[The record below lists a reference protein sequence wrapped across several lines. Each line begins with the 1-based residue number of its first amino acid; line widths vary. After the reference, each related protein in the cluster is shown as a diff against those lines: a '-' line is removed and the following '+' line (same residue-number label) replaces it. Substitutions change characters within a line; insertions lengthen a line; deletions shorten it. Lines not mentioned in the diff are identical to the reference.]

1 MTNEVDDGSDENP
14 INDDDN
20 IEFTGAA
27 TELEWMDQPR
37 HEEIFRDIEEQINS
51 GHAKTPDRSGRK
63 VLDSVFDHSTLMAI
77 YKMMQDGVIEQLN
90 HPIAR
95 GKEAHVYHATGP
107 QGAMAVK
114 IFHTTNAVFK
124 NLLKY
129 IEGDPRFTGLKRKHR
144 DLVTIWVRKEMRNLI
159 RMHREGVRVPEPISA
174 YQNVLVMN
182 FIGEDGRAAPQIRHV
197 ELENPETV
205 VIDLSNML
213 RLIWQKSELAHADFS
228 EYNILWHQDEPWVI
242 DVGQAVSGRHP
253 RAEEYLV
260 RDIEKLHSWA
270 NRQGVTIP
278 LEDIALHVVDEEGM
292 GWDV

>member
-129 IEGDPRFTGLKRKHR
+129 IEGDPRLTWLKRKHR
-144 DLVTIWVRKEMRNLI
+144 YLVTIWVRKEMRNLI

-182 FIGEDGRAAPQIRHV
+182 FLGEGGKAAPQIRHV
-197 ELENPETV
+197 ELENPEAV

-228 EYNILWHQDEPWVI
+228 EYNILWHLDEPWVI

-260 RDIEKLHSWA
+260 RDIEKLHTWA
-270 NRQGVTIP
+270 NRQGVMIP
-278 LEDIALHVVDEEGM
+278 LEDIVLHVVDQEGM

>member
-1 MTNEVDDGSDENP
+1 MTDEGNDGSGNGA
-14 INDDDN
+14 IDDDDT

-27 TELEWMDQPR
+27 TELEWMDLPR
-37 HEEIFRDIEEQINS
+37 NEQIFRDIEEQINT
-51 GHAKTPDRSGRK
+51 GHAQVPDRSGRK

-77 YKMMQDGVIEQLN
+77 YKLMQDGIIEQLD

-107 QGAMAVK
+107 KGPIAVK

-159 RMHREGVRVPEPISA
+159 RMHREGVRVPEPIRT
-174 YQNVLVMN
+174 YQNVLVMT
-182 FIGEDGRAAPQIRHV
+182 FLGEEGRAAPQIRQV
-197 ELENPETV
+197 ELDDPEAV
-205 VIDLSNML
+205 VIDLANML
-213 RLIWQKSELAHADFS
+213 RLIWQQSELAHADFS
-228 EYNILWHQDEPWVI
+228 EYNILWHQDEPWII
-242 DVGQAVSGRHP
+242 DVGQAVSARHP

-260 RDIEKLHSWA
+260 RDIEKLHTWS
-270 NRQGVTIP
+270 NRQGVMIP
-278 LEDIALHVVDEEGM
+278 LEDLALHVIDDEGM
-292 GWDV
+292 GWNE